1 MEVKPSLYDPK
12 TVDVAITMSKRL
24 LSRINTHLKMVG
36 EPNRSAWVR
45 SAIRMKLVSEELEL
59 RDEEEE
65 VN

>member
-1 MEVKPSLYDPK
+1 MYRPK
-12 TVDVAITMSKRL
+12 TVDVAVTMSPRL

-36 EPNRSAWVR
+36 EPNRSSWIRA
-45 SAIRMKLVSEELEL
+45 AIRKQLVSEEIEL